1 MVQAALIAVLV
12 IVVFVLLICIFGIL
26 RSPGPAGWASQ
37 TIVVPNM
44 QNLQRGDI
52 PPPDWPVLPH
62 NQTQGSAPGHPNW
75 QSNAAVILLAVLICI
90 VIVVSYIIGIWIR
103 NGRPAPGAL
112 GRMWER
118 VTRRPQNASLGGAA
132 PAIPLSSM
140 QTGMPGAVVQGP
152 AQVPGVQ
159 NPVAQAQAAQNQ
171 TQASN
176 TGATTQT
183 QMTNQDQGLENTRS
197 SGSSE
202 TTVVGRTE
210 EEEHAYLR
218 SLIAAGSAPGVR
230 SLAGSP

>member
-1 MVQAALIAVLV
+1 
-12 IVVFVLLICIFGIL
+12 
-26 RSPGPAGWASQ
+26 
-37 TIVVPNM
+37 M

-62 NQTQGSAPGHPNW
+62 NQTQGSAPRHPNW

-103 NGRPAPGAL
+103 NGRPAPGVL
-112 GRMWER
+112 GRIR
-118 VTRRPQNASLGGAA
+118 GRITRRPQNAGLGGAA
-132 PAIPLSSM
+132 HGTALVPM
-140 QTGMPGAVVQGP
+140 QAGVPGAVVHGP

-159 NPVAQAQAAQNQ
+159 NAVAQAQAAQNQ

-202 TTVVGRTE
+202 ATVVGRTE
-210 EEEHAYLR
+210 EEEHAYFR
-218 SLIAAGSAPGVR
+218 SLIAAGSAPGVS
-230 SLAGSP
+230 SLTGR